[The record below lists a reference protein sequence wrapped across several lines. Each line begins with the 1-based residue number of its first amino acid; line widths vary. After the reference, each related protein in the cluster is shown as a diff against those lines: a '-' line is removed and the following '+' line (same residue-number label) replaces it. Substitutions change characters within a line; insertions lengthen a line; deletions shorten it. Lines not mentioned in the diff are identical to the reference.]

1 MQLTKSLATCKDT
14 WFLIPVLLCFETAKI
29 MLVLVQGDSV
39 FPVPSGEW
47 LHSSYNWLNDRM
59 YRTLKLFTLTCLCG
73 HQDQNHRQ
81 QDLWS
86 PRPKPQTARPV
97 VTKTI
102 HVQDT
107 EAVYPDLPVWSPRPK
122 PQTARPEVI
131 ETKTTD
137 RKTCGHQDQNHRQ
150 QDLWSPRP
158 KTRQYSTDVKKLCHC
173 FMHIILVLLC

>member
-1 MQLTKSLATCKDT
+1 MQRHLVFDPCFTVLWNCQNHACSCARRFGVSSTFRRMATLQLQLTEWSHVQDT
-14 WFLIPVLLCFETAKI
+14 EAVYPDLPV
-29 MLVLVQGDSV
+29 
-39 FPVPSGEW
+39 
-47 LHSSYNWLNDRM
+47 
-59 YRTLKLFTLTCLCG
+59 
-73 HQDQNHRQ
+73 
-81 QDLWS
+81 WS